1 MFNPDGGSTLTGNPH
16 HFFHWRINM
25 GFSRK
30 EVFYWL
36 ESTSDEDLQR
46 TLNTSRDML
55 SLLTDREQMTSLKW
69 LREQIIEEVNA
80 RKEAKQP

>member
-1 MFNPDGGSTLTGNPH
+1 
-16 HFFHWRINM
+16 M

-30 EVFYWL
+30 EVYYWL
-36 ESTSDEDLQR
+36 ETTSDEELQR

-69 LREQIIEEVNA
+69 LREQIIEDINA
-80 RKEAKQP
+80 RKEVK

>member
-1 MFNPDGGSTLTGNPH
+1 
-16 HFFHWRINM
+16 M

-30 EVFYWL
+30 EVYYWL
-36 ESTSDEDLQR
+36 ETTSDEELQR

-69 LREQIIEEVNA
+69 LREQIIEEINA
-80 RKEAKQP
+80 RKEVK

>member
-1 MFNPDGGSTLTGNPH
+1 
-16 HFFHWRINM
+16 M

-69 LREQIIEEVNA
+69 LREQIIEEINA
-80 RKEAKQP
+80 RKEAKQS

>member
-1 MFNPDGGSTLTGNPH
+1 
-16 HFFHWRINM
+16 M

-36 ESTSDEDLQR
+36 GTTSDEDLQR

-55 SLLTDREQMTSLKW
+55 SLLTDREQMSSLKW

-80 RKEAKQP
+80 RKEAKQS